1 MLPRLRPSL
10 QGRLMMMT
18 YIENQIQFANGSMD
32 GRPDFKELTSS
43 AICFVSQKD
52 MTIWMLE
59 KIALLLGFSMWMKN
73 ALLFHSQQRK
83 HDRYRHLTPQNM
95 LRFLVSK
102 NTTQGH
108 SSKETVALVSL
119 LSRHQ
124 VTFICFVAL
133 IYMFLCYGTSF
144 SLVCSVRIS

>member
-43 AICFVSQKD
+43 AICFVSQED

-59 KIALLLGFSMWMKN
+59 KIALLLGFSMWMKK
-73 ALLFHSQQRK
+73 ALLFHSQQRN

-95 LRFLVSK
+95 LRFHV
-102 NTTQGH
+102 
-108 SSKETVALVSL
+108 KEHYP
-119 LSRHQ
+119 R
-124 VTFICFVAL
+124 TFIKRNC
-133 IYMFLCYGTSF
+133 GTSF
-144 SLVCSVRIS
+144 IVVKASSYIYLFCCFDIYVFVLWNQFFISLFS